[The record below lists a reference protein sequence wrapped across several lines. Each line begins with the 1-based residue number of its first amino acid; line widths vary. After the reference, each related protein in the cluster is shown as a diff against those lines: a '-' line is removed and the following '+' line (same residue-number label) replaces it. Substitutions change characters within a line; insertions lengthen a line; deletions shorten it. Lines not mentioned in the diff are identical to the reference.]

1 MGGQSSPI
9 TTLALAALNENLSW
23 FSEEDTVQ
31 LLKEIQKSQPVRP
44 SQLTDENPILGAS
57 QEDRERC
64 GRKIT
69 ESSNDSPDLHGSLAL
84 LVQKTG
90 S

>member
-1 MGGQSSPI
+1 MQP
-9 TTLALAALNENLSW
+9 
-23 FSEEDTVQ
+23 
-31 LLKEIQKSQPVRP
+31 LKEIQKSQPVRP

-57 QEDRERC
+57 QEDREPC

-69 ESSNDSPDLHGSLAL
+69 EGSNDSPDLHGSLAL